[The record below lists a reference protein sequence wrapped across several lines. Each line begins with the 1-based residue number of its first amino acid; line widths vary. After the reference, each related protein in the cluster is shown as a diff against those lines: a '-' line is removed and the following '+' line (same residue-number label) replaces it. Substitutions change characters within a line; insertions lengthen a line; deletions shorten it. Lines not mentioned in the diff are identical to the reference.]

1 MDALPADVCKEL
13 RRWGGAD
20 LVVGVPS
27 FQNVATVGHVVTT
40 LGEGAGRYFPQLRT
54 LVVNADGGST
64 DGTPAAATAAA
75 VPAGVRVL
83 STPYEGIRGK
93 GTAVRAILEA
103 AQLVGARCC
112 VMVDADLRSIEPWWV
127 QRLAGPVLEG
137 RADYVAPLYL
147 RHKYDGTITNHLA
160 YPVTRALYGVRVR
173 QPIGGD
179 FGLAQALVA
188 RLLAKPAWES
198 EVARFG
204 VDIWMTTT
212 ALCEGFRVVQAHL
225 GTKVHDAKDPAEALG
240 PMFQQVVGTLFSL
253 LAVYPSRWRHVRGS
267 QAAPEEGAPVE
278 GEPEPVSIT
287 IPALVEGFRGGAR
300 SYGDLWG
307 QIVGPDVREQLE
319 RAGEL
324 GPAAF
329 LTARWWARL
338 VYDFAVAFH
347 RDDLEPDA
355 VVSALVPLYFGRVAS
370 FADETQALDSLQ
382 AEHVV
387 ERQAEVFEQEKG
399 RLVAAWERL

>member
-1 MDALPADVCKEL
+1 MQALPAEARREL
-13 RRWGGAD
+13 RRLGRAD
-20 LVVGVPS
+20 LVVGIPS
-27 FQNVATVGHVVTT
+27 FQNAATVGHVVSTVA
-40 LGEGAGRYFPQLRT
+40 EGASRSFPQLRVV
-54 LVVNADGGST
+54 VVNADGGST
-64 DGTPAAATAAA
+64 DGTPAAAAAA
-75 VPAGVRVL
+75 PVPASVRVL
-83 STPYEGIRGK
+83 CTPYEGIRGK

-112 VMVDADLRSIEPWWV
+112 LTVDADLRSIEPWWV

-179 FGLAQALVA
+179 FSLGQAVVA
-188 RLLAKPAWES
+188 KLLAKPVWES
-198 EVARFG
+198 DVARFG

-225 GTKVHDAKDPAEALG
+225 GAKVHDAKDPAAALG

-253 LAVYPSRWRHVRGS
+253 LAVYPSRWRQVRGS
-267 QAAPEEGAPVE
+267 RPAPEEGDPVE
-278 GEPEPVSIT
+278 GEPEPVPIT
-287 IPALVEGFRGGAR
+287 VSALVARYREGLH
-300 SYGDLWG
+300 SYGHLWA
-307 QIVGPDVREQLE
+307 QVVGADVREQLE
-319 RAGEL
+319 RAAEQDPVGWI
-324 GPAAF
+324 
-329 LTARWWARL
+329 TDRWWARA
-338 VYDFAVAFH
+338 VYDFAAAFH
-347 RDDLEPDA
+347 RDDLDPDA
-355 VVSALVPLYFGRVAS
+355 VVAALVPLYFGRVAA
-370 FADETQALDSLQ
+370 FAEETRALDSRQ
-382 AEHVV
+382 AERVV

>member
-1 MDALPADVCKEL
+1 MRALPADVRKEL
-13 RRWGGAD
+13 RRLGGAD

-27 FQNVATVGHVVTT
+27 FQNAATVGHVVSTV
-40 LGEGAGRYFPQLRT
+40 GEGAGRYFPQLRA

-64 DGTPAAATAAA
+64 DGTPAAAAAA
-75 VPAGVRVL
+75 PVPAGVRIL
-83 STPYEGIRGK
+83 CTAYEGIRGK

-103 AQLVGARCC
+103 AQAVGARCC
-112 VMVDADLRSIEPWWV
+112 VLVDADLRSIEPWWV

-179 FGLAQALVA
+179 FGLAQALTA
-188 RLLAKPAWES
+188 RLLAKPVWES
-198 EVARFG
+198 DVARFG

-225 GTKVHDAKDPAEALG
+225 GTKVHDAKDPAETLG

-253 LAVYPSRWRHVRGS
+253 LAVYPSRWRHVRES
-267 QAAPEEGAPVE
+267 HAAPEEGAPAE
-278 GEPEPVSIT
+278 GEPGPVRIT
-287 IPALVEGFRGGAR
+287 VPALVEGFQEGVR
-300 SYGDLWG
+300 SYGGLWAR
-307 QIVGPDVREQLE
+307 IVGADVREQLE

-324 GPAAF
+324 GPVAH
-329 LTARWWARL
+329 LTARWWARV

-347 RDDLEPDA
+347 RDDLDPDG
-355 VVSALVPLYFGRVAS
+355 VVSALVPLYFGRVTA
-370 FADETQALDSLQ
+370 FAEETQALDSRQ
-382 AEHVV
+382 AEQVV